1 VSVTIRLARIGKKN
15 SPTYKVVVSNTRDK
29 RNGRPVEILGN
40 YNPAL
45 KEKSLTIDKE
55 KLAAWKAKGALVTDA
70 VTSLLAG
77 NYTYVKYSPNAK
89 KE

>member
-1 VSVTIRLARIGKKN
+1 M
-15 SPTYKVVVSNTRDK
+15 
-29 RNGRPVEILGN
+29 EILGN

-55 KLAAWKAKGALVTDA
+55 KLAAWNAKGALVTDA
-70 VTSLLAG
+70 VASLLAG